1 MTYQQNYDS
10 QLSAHD
16 SQLQFRFS
24 EDFMHHPSNVYDRA
38 PLLVKKKNH
47 LYDPFKTQFGKN
59 NNNHHKKNN
68 PTILKQPENTKSVEG
83 VDD

>member
-47 LYDPFKTQFGKN
+47 FYDPFKTQFGKN
-59 NNNHHKKNN
+59 NNHHKK
-68 PTILKQPENTKSVEG
+68 TTQQF
-83 VDD
+83 